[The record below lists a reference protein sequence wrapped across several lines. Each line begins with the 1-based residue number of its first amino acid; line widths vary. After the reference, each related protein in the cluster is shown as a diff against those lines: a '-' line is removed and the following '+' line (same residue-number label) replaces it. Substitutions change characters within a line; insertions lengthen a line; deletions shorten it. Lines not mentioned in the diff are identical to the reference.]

1 MTDRDSLTYKKVI
14 NAPADLIYRAFT
26 SSSAIREWLCDI
38 VTINLDEGG
47 WFFLAWNRGYFAS
60 GHYLKLVPNK
70 AVSFS
75 WIGKDEP
82 NWTQVDVSIAPL
94 EDEAVF
100 LVELRHTG
108 LGDGVEWEIS
118 REEIAKG
125 WALGLE
131 NLKNTLEEGRDLRL
145 VNRPLIGIYPENL
158 NDITKDSRD
167 NLNLPVD
174 YGVLVADVLQGYG
187 AEKAGMQSNDVIVAI
202 EGKKVERIKSLG
214 LIINAFKPGDQLA
227 VEVFRGPDKK
237 VLTIDTMVQKID
249 PIPELPEELAKE
261 LESRSSKMI
270 ESLESVFKGVTD
282 AEASYSTGPEEW
294 SAKEVLVHL
303 IHNER
308 DLHSWINDLVADQER
323 FYDQW
328 PGDRLFRIKATL
340 TTYPG
345 VDDLITEFRRSLKET
360 VASIAFLKPNFTRR
374 KASYTRL
381 AMALLDTP
389 KHVDEHIQQIK
400 DNIKAA
406 RTATTN

>member
-1 MTDRDSLTYKKVI
+1 MTEADLLTYKKVI
-14 NAPADLIYRAFT
+14 KAPADLIYRAFT
-26 SSSAIREWLCDI
+26 SASALREWLCDI
-38 VTINLDEGG
+38 ATVNLDEGG
-47 WFFLAWNRGYFAS
+47 WIFLAWNRGYFAN
-60 GHYLKLVPNK
+60 GHYLKLIPNK
-70 AVSFS
+70 AVSFT

-82 NWTQVDVSIAPL
+82 HCTKVDVSISPL
-94 EDEAVF
+94 ENDSVF

-108 LGDGVEWEIS
+108 LGDGAEWELP
-118 REEIAKG
+118 RKEMAKG
-125 WALGLE
+125 WALGFE

-145 VNRPLIGIYPENL
+145 VNRPLIGIYPEDL
-158 NDITKDSRD
+158 NDLTNDAREKLD
-167 NLNLPVD
+167 LPVD
-174 YGVLVADVLQGYG
+174 YGVVVTNVLPGYG

-214 LIINAFKPGDQLA
+214 LIINEFKPGDQLA

-237 VLTIDTMVQKID
+237 ILSIDTMVQKFDLIL
-249 PIPELPEELAKE
+249 ESPEELAKE

-270 ESLESVFKGVTD
+270 ESFESVFKGVSD
-282 AEASYSTGPEEW
+282 AEASYSPGAEEW
-294 SAKEVLVHL
+294 SAKEVLIHL

-308 DLHSWINDLVADQER
+308 EVHSWINDLVAGQER

-328 PGDRLFRIKATL
+328 PGNQLFRIKATL

-360 VASIAFLKPNFTRR
+360 VASIALLKPNFTRR

-400 DNIKAA
+400 DNIQAA
-406 RTATTN
+406 RTASTN